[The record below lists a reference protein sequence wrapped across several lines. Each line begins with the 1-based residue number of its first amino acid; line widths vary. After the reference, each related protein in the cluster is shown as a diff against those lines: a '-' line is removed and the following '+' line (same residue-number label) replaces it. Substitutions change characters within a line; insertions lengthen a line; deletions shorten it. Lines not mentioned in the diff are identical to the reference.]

1 MINYTFLHDQ
11 LVHGYIELLM
21 PRYNQYVI
29 NMTVM
34 IGKWLYQLIMLLS

>member
-21 PRYNQYVI
+21 PKQYVI